1 MSISAP
7 AITRSVLIAVLIAV
21 LVDVEPG
28 TVRAAELEVAGWIP
42 YWRDTAGISSAR
54 KHIGTLDTIHPFV
67 FTVRSDGTLVDHADL
82 SERQWKRLFDRAD
95 DRNVEVIPTIA
106 WSDGPGIH
114 RTLSDA
120 RSRAAHIEAIVE
132 MVEDGRFAGVDIDYE
147 AKLAETRDSFSR
159 FLEELKGELGKRVL
173 TCTVE
178 ARTPPE
184 SRYREIPAT
193 LAYANDY
200 AAMAEHCDRI
210 EIMAYD
216 QRRDDIRLN
225 EEKAGAP
232 YIPVADG
239 DWVEKVVRLALE
251 EIPADKLMLGIPT
264 YGHRY
269 RVTVAPNW
277 YRSYERLEAVNEPAA
292 LALAGEYDVTPGR
305 NRAGERSFSYFP
317 ESSAYRLLRSLP
329 VPAGT
334 QPGNEAAAQALLF
347 ANATGMTLT
356 FDLVWYSDAEA
367 VAEKVV
373 LAEALGL
380 RGVALFK
387 IDGEAD
393 EEIWDHF

>member
-1 MSISAP
+1 MTNHTLTT
-7 AITRSVLIAVLIAV
+7 TRGIVLAALIAA
-21 LVDVEPG
+21 LVGVGPS
-28 TVRAAELEVAGWIP
+28 TVHAAELEVAGWIP
-42 YWRDTAGISSAR
+42 YWRDTAGIASAR
-54 KHIGTLDTIHPFV
+54 KHIDKLDTIHPFV

-82 SERQWKRLFDRAD
+82 SERQWERLFDRAED
-95 DRNVEVIPTIA
+95 QDVEVIPTIA
-106 WSDGPGIH
+106 WSDGAGIH
-114 RTLSDA
+114 RVLSDT
-120 RSRAAHIEAIVE
+120 RMRRAHIAEIVE
-132 MVEDGRFAGVDIDYE
+132 MVEDGRYDGVDIDYE
-147 AKLAETRDSFSR
+147 AKLADTRDSFSR
-159 FLEELKGELGKRVL
+159 FLEELKDELGRKVL

-184 SRYREIPAT
+184 SRYREVPAT
-193 LAYANDY
+193 LSYANDY
-200 AAMAEHCDRI
+200 QAMAKHCDRI

-232 YIPVADG
+232 YMPVADA
-239 DWVEKVVRLALE
+239 DWVEKVVMLALE
-251 EIPADKLMLGIPT
+251 DIPAEKIMLGIPT

-277 YRSYERLEAVNEPAA
+277 YRSYERLEAMNEPAA
-292 LALAGEYDVTPGR
+292 LALAREYRVTPGV

-317 ESSAYRLLRSLP
+317 ESSVYRLLRSLP

-356 FDLVWYSDAEA
+356 FDLVWYADADA
-367 VAEKVV
+367 AAEKVF

-380 RGVALFK
+380 RGVAFFK
-387 IDGEAD
+387 IDGE
-393 EEIWDHF
+393 ENEGIWDLF